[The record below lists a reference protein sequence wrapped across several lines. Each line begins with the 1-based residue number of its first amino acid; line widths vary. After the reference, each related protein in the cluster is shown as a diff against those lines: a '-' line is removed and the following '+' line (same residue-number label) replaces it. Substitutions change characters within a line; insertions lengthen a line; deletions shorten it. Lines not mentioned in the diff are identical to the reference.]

1 MALNKEIWVNDI
13 QGLLLPDNNFVKKGT
28 DYSAFADAKTIH
40 IPVAL
45 QNVNVEMD
53 RQVLPAPINR
63 VADTEQTIDMHHFTS
78 DPIALFNPEDVELSY
93 DKRRV
98 IVQQIADAINEAVAQ
113 HALKYFVNSKVLL
126 GKSVLSALRTAAYNF
141 DKGNYPENDRYVL
154 LDAEGYAKLLKEL
167 TEIQTNAFL
176 ASANAQTGVIGQL
189 FGLNILKRSSIGEEI
204 HAVAWHKRDYA
215 FALGPVQVYAEE
227 NKAAYYGS
235 VLSASVRFGT
245 YYAPETAWDSANEIP
260 VTLED

>member
-13 QGLLLPDNNFVKKGT
+13 KEQLLPDNSFVKKGT

-45 QNVNVEMD
+45 QNVNVEVD
-53 RQVLPAPINR
+53 RTVLPAQVKR
-63 VADTEQTIDMHHFTS
+63 VADTEQTIEMHHFTS

-98 IVQQIADAINEAVAQ
+98 IVQQIADAINESVAQ
-113 HALKYFVNSKVLL
+113 HALKYLTSKVLL
-126 GKSVLSALRTAAYNF
+126 GKSVLAALRTAAYKF
-141 DKGNYPENDRYVL
+141 DKGNYPESDRYVL

-189 FGLNILKRSSIGEEI
+189 FGLNILKRSTVGNEI

-245 YYAPETAWDSANEIP
+245 YYAPEADWDSSMEIP
-260 VTLED
+260 VTIEN